1 MPLNNLL
8 VEKRKGASVPTM
20 ETAVF
25 MFWVFRLIR
34 LQYWPDFHIPQ
45 RIVKPRIRFCERN
58 SRVEALGSNEVKRGD
73 QFGLRVD
80 ANLCEISFGTA
91 YDHASHLQRIGD
103 HQPPLR
109 HL

>member
-1 MPLNNLL
+1 
-8 VEKRKGASVPTM
+8 
-20 ETAVF
+20 
-25 MFWVFRLIR
+25 MFWVFGLVC

-45 RIVKPRIRFCERN
+45 RMVKPRIGFCEQN

-103 HQPPLR
+103 HQPPRR
-109 HL
+109 HLRFDEVAMRDNLLPELPR